1 MTLREILTYTGSA
14 IVVAIGLQLLR
25 NGYRRR
31 RPYWT
36 RASWWRFAGVTGTGL
51 VLLLLPIGAEVAVAF
66 GILSRTGLS
75 RDARS
80 YWALGALGLIFTGA
94 GVLVLTIKWFAS
106 GDPEQPFPG
115 ASDRRGPTPGDRY
128 GSA

>member
-1 MTLREILTYTGSA
+1 MTLREIRTYTVSA
-14 IVVAIGLQLLR
+14 IVLAIGLQLLR

-36 RASWWRFAGVTGTGL
+36 RDSWWRFAGVTGTGL
-51 VLLLLPIGAEVAVAF
+51 VLLLLPIGAEVAVAL
-66 GILSRTGLS
+66 GTLSRTGLS
-75 RDARS
+75 QDARS
-80 YWALGALGLIFTGA
+80 YWALGGIALMFVGA
-94 GVLVLTIKWFAS
+94 GVLVVTIRWFAS